1 MDSYALC
8 RSDSGDEGG
17 EMKDGLK
24 ILAIVLIAPAV
35 LMFYLIGLF
44 VLIKWC
50 GWFFGLTP

>member
-1 MDSYALC
+1 M
-8 RSDSGDEGG
+8 RRRDSGDEGG

-24 ILAIVLIAPAV
+24 ILAIALIAPAV